1 MRKIEERMINAVEN
15 RVNYRENN
23 TKVYNNN
30 KNKGVFVYLY
40 NTIIYAKVNGTE
52 YYSDGGYNTI
62 TTSSRLRA
70 LGAAYS
76 TNEKLRKCTL
86 YSQDDMKHLLYY
98 GKLKQKARK
107 AKAKVLAV

>member
-1 MRKIEERMINAVEN
+1 MINAAEN

-23 TKVYNNN
+23 TKVYNT
-30 KNKGVFVYLY
+30 NKGVFVYLY
-40 NTIIYAKVNGTE
+40 DTIIYANINGTE

-76 TNEKLRKCTL
+76 TNKKLCKCLL

-107 AKAKVLAV
+107 AKTKVLAA

>member
-23 TKVYNNN
+23 TKVYTTN
-30 KNKGVFVYLY
+30 NKGVFVYLY
-40 NTIIYAKVNGTE
+40 DTIIYAKVNGTE
-52 YYSDGGYNTI
+52 YYSDGGYNTV
-62 TTSSRLRA
+62 TTCSRLRA

-76 TNEKLRKCTL
+76 TNEKLRKCVL

-98 GKLKQKARK
+98 GRLKQKARK
-107 AKAKVLAV
+107 AKVIAA

>member
-23 TKVYNNN
+23 TKVYTT
-30 KNKGVFVYLY
+30 NKGVFVYLY
-40 NTIIYAKVNGTE
+40 DTIIYAKVNGKV
-52 YYSDGGYNTI
+52 YYSDGGYNTV

-76 TNEKLRKCTL
+76 TNEKLRKCVL

-107 AKAKVLAV
+107 AKAKVLAA